1 MLKQNQLIVRVKV
14 NESPSGQR
22 CWGRT
27 KSFAKTKSTKKVHKK
42 SAKKVYKQKSAEKYT
57 LKNIRQQRLDLKK
70 KLNTDSKERS
80 VT

>member
-1 MLKQNQLIVRVKV
+1 MKAPPVNVAEEEQKVLQKQSLQKR
-14 NESPSGQR
+14 
-22 CWGRT
+22 
-27 KSFAKTKSTKKVHKK
+27 STKKR

-57 LKNIRQQRLDLKK
+57 WKNIRQQRLDLQK

>member
-1 MLKQNQLIVRVKV
+1 MKAPPVNVAEVEQKV
-14 NESPSGQR
+14 LQKLSLQKR
-22 CWGRT
+22 
-27 KSFAKTKSTKKVHKK
+27 STKK

-57 LKNIRQQRLDLKK
+57 LKNIRQQRLDLQK